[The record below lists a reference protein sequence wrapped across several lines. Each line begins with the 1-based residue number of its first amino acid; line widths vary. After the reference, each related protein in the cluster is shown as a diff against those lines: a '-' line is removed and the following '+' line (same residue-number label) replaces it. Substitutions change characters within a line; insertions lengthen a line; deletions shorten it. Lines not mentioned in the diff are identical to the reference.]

1 MKRLGLAA
9 TAAVVALVLTGCSP
23 GVLPGGIPGAGGS
36 AGSSAAAGAGG
47 ATAAAAASGNGSTAT
62 ITGDDLVAILKKV
75 AAERHVPAK
84 IIGTAQSKA
93 FVKADISGP
102 NSHTVTGNLTDGGG
116 KFTPASCAKPLN
128 SLGILG
134 ESMIAQDGW
143 EGAAMVVGDD
153 QISLGSAPSA
163 ADAAA
168 LVTQTSSLVK
178 LISSQCPMMSITNKA
193 AYATF
198 VVKPVSAS
206 SDSSETVAYQE
217 VEGYQDGT
225 SDTGET
231 VVAVYGNLYIAVI
244 SATPK
249 ASELQANVNAV
260 IAAAK
265 G

>member
-1 MKRLGLAA
+1 MKLRGPFVA
-9 TAAVVALVLTGCSP
+9 TAVVVAFALTGCSA
-23 GVLPGGIPGAGGS
+23 GVLPGGIPGAAGGN
-36 AGSSAAAGAGG
+36 AAAGSQP
-47 ATAAAAASGNGSTAT
+47 TKSF
-62 ITGDDLVAILKKV
+62 TGDDLVAILKKV
-75 AAERHVPAK
+75 AASRHVAANVV
-84 IIGTAQSKA
+84 GTAQSKA
-93 FVKADISGP
+93 FVKADVSGP
-102 NSHTVTGNLTDGGG
+102 KAHTITGNLTDGGG
-116 KFTPASCAKPLN
+116 KFAPASCAKPLN
-128 SLGILG
+128 ALGILG

-168 LVTQTSSLVK
+168 LVSQTSSLVR

-198 VVKPVSAS
+198 AVKPVTAS

-231 VVAVYGNLYIAVI
+231 VAAVYGNLYIAVI